1 MALHT
6 TTLKLAPD
14 NGNAC
19 GSCLQQELLKA
30 EGIKAVDEGKGN
42 LLVVTYEDLPDPA
55 FDVERL
61 IAQTQTS
68 LEQRLRH
75 ETLILSGL
83 DCADCAATLE
93 KGLRR
98 MQGLV
103 HVSVNFATSKMAVGY
118 EATGV
123 SHARL
128 VKRVR
133 ELGYSVVSPLQV
145 SVLNKQVAEKQEAGA
160 SCGCGSCAD
169 EHADEYAHAE
179 EVPAIR
185 ENAFQQYWQSARAWL
200 PTLVAALLWSIAFL
214 LSHIPG
220 VGWLS
225 TLFYALAICVGGY
238 RVALSGFFAL
248 VRGRTLGINL
258 LMTIAVVGAVALGQ
272 WSEGAAVV
280 VLFALGEFLEGFT
293 MERVRDSL
301 RSLVDLSPKSARIKV
316 EGEERQVLVD
326 ALRAGDVVLVRP
338 GERIAADGK
347 ILSGATT
354 VNQAPITGE
363 SIPVEKQVGDEVFA
377 GTLNEHGFI
386 EVQASKRVQDSM
398 LAKIIALVQEA
409 QGSRAP
415 VQRFVDRFAQIYTPA
430 IMVLALLVAIV
441 PPLAF
446 HGAWTTWIY
455 KALVLLVIACPCALV
470 ISTPVSIVAAIG
482 RASRSGVLIKGG
494 AYLEALARVKVLAFD
509 KTGTLTQGQPVVTDV
524 LPLGTL
530 TEDELL
536 SLAVT
541 VESRSEHPLAR
552 AILREGERR
561 QLAWNEPESFLALP
575 GRGAQATIGADIV
588 LVGSTK
594 LFPACDAHTRKS
606 IETLQRAGKT
616 ILIVGRNEEPLGL
629 IAVADQVR
637 PEAAQAIAQLKQ
649 AGVEQIVMLTG
660 DNEQTAKAVAQHTG
674 VDQVYAG
681 LLPDQKVSEVK
692 KLLTAHTSVAMLG
705 DGINDA
711 PAIALSSVGIAM
723 GAAGSDTAIE
733 TADVAL
739 MKDDLAQLPFV
750 IRLSRA
756 ALRTIQ
762 TNIAFS
768 LFIKALFLLL
778 TLLGVTN
785 LWLAIFADTGAALLV
800 IAYSMRLLRFEKSK

>member
-19 GSCLQQELLKA
+19 GFCLQQELLKA

-42 LLVVTYEDLPDPA
+42 LLVVTYEEVPDPA

-61 IAQTQTS
+61 IAQTQLA

-75 ETLILSGL
+75 ETLTLSGL

-118 EATGV
+118 EAGDV

-145 SVLNKQVAEKQEAGA
+145 SVLNGKFAEKQEAGV
-160 SCGCGSCAD
+160 SCGCGSCGDAD
-169 EHADEYAHAE
+169 EHEYAE
-179 EVPAIR
+179 EVPVAR
-185 ENAFQQYWQSARAWL
+185 PNVPQQYWQSNRAWL
-200 PTLVAALLWSIAFL
+200 PTLAAALLWGVAFL

-220 VGWLS
+220 VNWLP

-248 VRGRTLGINL
+248 VHGRTLGINL
-258 LMTIAVVGAVALGQ
+258 LMTVAVVGAVALGQ

-316 EGEERQVLVD
+316 EGEERQVSVD
-326 ALRAGDVVLVRP
+326 ALRAGDIVLVRP

-347 ILSGATT
+347 ILSGTTT

-363 SIPVEKQVGDEVFA
+363 SISVEKQLGDEVFA

-386 EVQASKRVQDSM
+386 EVQVSKRAQDSM

-470 ISTPVSIVAAIG
+470 ISTPVAIVAAIG

-509 KTGTLTQGQPVVTDV
+509 KTGTLTQGRPVVTDV

-536 SLAVT
+536 SLAAA
-541 VESRSEHPLAR
+541 VESRSEHPLAQ
-552 AILREGERR
+552 AILREAERR
-561 QLAWNEPESFLALP
+561 QLAWNVPESFLALP
-575 GRGAQATIGADIV
+575 GRGAQATVGGDTVLIGSV
-588 LVGSTK
+588 Q
-594 LFPACDAHTRKS
+594 LFPTCDAHTLKS

-637 PEAAQAIAQLKQ
+637 PEAEQAIAQLKQ

-660 DNEQTAKAVAQHTG
+660 DNAQTARAVAQQTG

-692 KLLTAHTSVAMLG
+692 KLLTAYTSVAMLG

-750 IRLSRA
+750 IKLSRA

-785 LWLAIFADTGAALLV
+785 LWLAIFADTGAALIV
-800 IAYSMRLLRFEKSK
+800 IAYGMRLLRFGRNK